1 MSDIIRK
8 VDYYYIETADKA
20 GEGAKI
26 LAALRN
32 EGVNL
37 LGLTGF
43 PKGKR
48 AQVDFIPDNS
58 PAFEAAAKKIGLK
71 LKKKKI
77 GFLIQGDDRRGAMV
91 ELMEKLA
98 AVKINVTAVDAVT
111 AGAGRWGALLWVKPK
126 DVAKAA
132 QALGAF

>member
-98 AVKINVTAVDAVT
+98 TVKINVTAVDAVT